1 VAIGTRMHD
10 AQNGDEEQDGEGHIG
25 TDEGRGED
33 RGQDG
38 KGGRGGMGERGEEV
52 GDGAGE
58 GRAHEGGEAERPD
71 AGGGR
76 GVVLAPS
83 GPSVP
88 FAASR
93 GPRIPWRRG
102 AAPTVSQVGACRV
115 GRARRRRGCR
125 RRRASA
131 QGGVAQA
138 RERRGLD
145 LAHALAGEPELL
157 ADLLQDAWG
166 SPSRPWRVTRMV
178 RVRGLSASAYRS
190 MDAAFSSWQGMLPGT
205 TLPWPTAQNPFGN
218 LEPVRFDRDT
228 AEL

>member
-1 VAIGTRMHD
+1 MTIETGPHD
-10 AQNGDEEQDGEGHIG
+10 AQDSDSEQDGEGHVRA
-25 TDEGRGED
+25 DEGGGEG
-33 RGQDG
+33 RRQVGE
-38 KGGRGGMGERGEEV
+38 GGRGGRGQRGEE
-52 GDGAGE
+52 GDERAGE
-58 GRAHEGGEAERPD
+58 GAEHERGEAERPD

-125 RRRASA
+125 RRRASGA
-131 QGGVAQA
+131 GGGAQA

-145 LAHALAGEPELL
+145 LAHALAGEPEAL
-157 ADLLQDAWG
+157 ADLLQGAWG
-166 SPSRPWRVTRMV
+166 LPVEAVAGDEDGAGAGIERV
-178 RVRGLSASAYRS
+178 GDRS
-190 MDAAFSSWQGMLPGT
+190 MDAAFSSWQGVLPGT
-205 TLPWPTAQNPFGN
+205 TLPWPTAQNPFGK
-218 LEPVRFDRDT
+218 LEPVRLDRDT

>member
-58 GRAHEGGEAERPD
+58 GRAHEGVQAERPD

-125 RRRASA
+125 RRRASGA
-131 QGGVAQA
+131 GGGAQA

-145 LAHALAGEPELL
+145 LAHALAGEPEAL
-157 ADLLQDAWG
+157 ADLLQGAWG
-166 SPSRPWRVTRMV
+166 LPVEAVAGDEDGAGAGIERV
-178 RVRGLSASAYRS
+178 GDRS
-190 MDAAFSSWQGMLPGT
+190 MDAAFSSWQGVLPGT
-205 TLPWPTAQNPFGN
+205 TLPWPTAQNPFGK
-218 LEPVRFDRDT
+218 LEPVRLDRDT